1 MNQEVGKLH
10 TFPQRLTVIVTIIAG
25 KKACMTL
32 ILDYDPA
39 SQAVKLTAKI
49 DKEIDHSITVPF
61 VAPYLTNIS

>member
-1 MNQEVGKLH
+1 
-10 TFPQRLTVIVTIIAG
+10 
-25 KKACMTL
+25 MTL